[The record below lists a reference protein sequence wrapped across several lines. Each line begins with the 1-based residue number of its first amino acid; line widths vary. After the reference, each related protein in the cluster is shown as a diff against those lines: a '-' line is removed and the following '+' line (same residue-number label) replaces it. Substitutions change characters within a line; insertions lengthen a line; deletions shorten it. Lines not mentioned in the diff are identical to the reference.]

1 MKEFEALR
9 LLQAKVDGIEA
20 IQARLDGLDVKFEEQ
35 VQRLD
40 QVQSKV
46 NLSVSSIGEIH
57 QEQVQVAHHLKQSST
72 AREADLN
79 RLAEPGCLAASPT
92 TSQSGGRPFSTHA
105 QPPPPPPP
113 PPPLL
118 PLRDHASHQQQVLN
132 SPRPLD
138 EQQKQ
143 AAMDAENGVSKI
155 RGRGSPYLVG

>member
-57 QEQVQVAHHLKQSST
+57 QEQVQVARHLKQSST

-79 RLAEPGCLAASPT
+79 RLA
-92 TSQSGGRPFSTHA
+92 
-105 QPPPPPPP
+105 
-113 PPPLL
+113 
-118 PLRDHASHQQQVLN
+118 
-132 SPRPLD
+132 
-138 EQQKQ
+138 
-143 AAMDAENGVSKI
+143 
-155 RGRGSPYLVG
+155 